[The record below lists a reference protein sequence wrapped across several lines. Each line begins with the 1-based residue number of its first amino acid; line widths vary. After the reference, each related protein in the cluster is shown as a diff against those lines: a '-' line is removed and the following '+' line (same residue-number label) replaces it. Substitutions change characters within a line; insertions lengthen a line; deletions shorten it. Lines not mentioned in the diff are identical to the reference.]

1 MGIVHDAFI
10 FSRDV
15 TSATYAYPNAFH
27 VYNSG
32 ITFVDSTGRTTF
44 DLDGERSVA
53 GADGIRERKA
63 KALLQNLYK
72 KTSEL

>member
-1 MGIVHDAFI
+1 MGIKHDKFL

-15 TSATYAYPNAFH
+15 TSATYTYPNAFH

-44 DLDGERSVA
+44 DLDGERCVV
-53 GADGIRERKA
+53 GNDTQRERKA